1 MSGLDVAPAGTLAP
15 PPTRGIGPWGQA
27 WRRLSRNPWA
37 VTGASLLLGIV
48 LLCTLGPVI
57 LRCLDGWFGIGPGFA
72 DEHRTNPALH
82 NLPPS
87 ADHWF
92 GTDSL
97 GRDCFARMLIGG
109 RMSLAV
115 GLVATLVSVVI
126 GTLWG
131 AVAGYYGGKVDEIMM
146 RFVDFLYGIPYMFLV
161 ILITLMFEDKDR
173 GNSLPIFAALGAVQW
188 LSMARIV
195 RGQVI
200 GLRHQEFVLAA
211 RTSGASDARIIG
223 RHILPNCV
231 GPIVVYA
238 TLTVPAVI
246 LLESALSY
254 LGLGVSLSWG
264 ALVDEGVAVVNGIRI
279 DWWLLFFPSLFLA
292 VTLLSLNLVGDALR
306 DAVDPKTRR

>member
-1 MSGLDVAPAGTLAP
+1 MSGLGVAPADTLKP
-15 PPTRGIGPWGQA
+15 PLARGRGPWAQA
-27 WRRLSRNPWA
+27 WSRLARNPWA
-37 VTGASLLLGIV
+37 VSGALLLACVV
-48 LLCTLGPVI
+48 LLCTLGPVV

-72 DEHRTNPALH
+72 DEEATNPPLH
-82 NLPPS
+82 NLAPS
-87 ADHWF
+87 GAHWF

-131 AVAGYYGGKVDEIMM
+131 AVAGYYGGRVDEIMM

-161 ILITLMFEDKDR
+161 ILITLMFADTDR
-173 GNSLPIFAALGAVQW
+173 GNALPIFAALGAVQW

-200 GLRHQEFVLAA
+200 GLRNQEFVLAA
-211 RTSGASDARIIG
+211 RTAGASDARIIG

-264 ALVDEGVAVVNGIRI
+264 RLVDEGVAVINGIQV
-279 DWWLLFFPSLFLA
+279 DWWLLLFPSLFLA

>member
-1 MSGLDVAPAGTLAP
+1 MSALDAAPAGSVAP
-15 PPTRGIGPWGQA
+15 PVARGIGPWAQA
-27 WRRLSRNPWA
+27 WRRLARNPWA
-37 VTGASLLLGIV
+37 VVGASLLLLVG
-48 LLCTLGPVI
+48 LLCALGPYVI
-57 LRCLDGWFGIGPGFA
+57 PGFP
-72 DEHRTNPALH
+72 DPESTNPANH
-82 NLPPS
+82 NQGPS
-87 ADHWF
+87 GAHWF

-97 GRDCFARMLIGG
+97 GRDCFARVLVGG
-109 RMSLAV
+109 QMSLLV
-115 GLVATLVSVVI
+115 GLVATFVSVFI

-131 AVAGYYGGKVDEIMM
+131 AVAGYYGGRLDEVMM

-211 RTSGASDARIIG
+211 RTAGASDARIIG

-254 LGLGVSLSWG
+254 LGLGVDLSWG
-264 ALVDEGVAVVNGIRI
+264 RLVDEGVAVINGIQV
-279 DWWLLFFPSLFLA
+279 DWWLLLFPSLFLA

>member
-1 MSGLDVAPAGTLAP
+1 MSGPGAVPAGLVTP
-15 PPTRGIGPWGQA
+15 PPARGMGPWAQA
-27 WRRLSRNPWA
+27 WTRLVRNPWA
-37 VTGASLLLGIV
+37 VVGASLLLFVV
-48 LLCTLGPVI
+48 LLCALGPYLI
-57 LRCLDGWFGIGPGFA
+57 PGFA
-72 DEHRTNPALH
+72 DPESANPVNH
-82 NLPPS
+82 NQRPS
-87 ADHWF
+87 GEHWF
-92 GTDSL
+92 GTDNL
-97 GRDCFARMLIGG
+97 GRDCFARVLMGG
-109 RMSLAV
+109 QMSLLV
-115 GLVATLVSVVI
+115 GLVATFVSVFI

-131 AVAGYYGGKVDEIMM
+131 AVAGYYGGRIDEVMM

-173 GNSLPIFAALGAVQW
+173 GNPIPIFAALGAVQW

-211 RTSGASDARIIG
+211 RTAGASDARIIG

-264 ALVDEGVAVVNGIRI
+264 RLVDEGVAVINGIQV
-279 DWWLLFFPSLFLA
+279 DWWLLLFPSLFLA